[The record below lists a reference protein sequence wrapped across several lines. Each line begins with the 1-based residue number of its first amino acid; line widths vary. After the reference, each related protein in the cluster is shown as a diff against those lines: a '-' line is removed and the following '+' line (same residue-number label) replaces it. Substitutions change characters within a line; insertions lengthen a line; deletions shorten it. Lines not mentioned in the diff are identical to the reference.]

1 MRSVSRRPQSTPPP
15 HPTFCLCVVAV
26 VVVNEPTVVVVEA
39 NEPTVA
45 VVGANEPT
53 VAVVGAN
60 EPTVVV
66 VDANGPTVVVVD
78 ANEPTVVVVDANEPT
93 VVVVEANG
101 PTVAVVGANEP
112 TVVVADE
119 EPTGAEDVSA
129 AAMAGGAS
137 ITAFR
142 STLMP
147 PTTAIT
153 AIVPI
158 TVAVSIGTAFVLIT
172 GVIEIPIIM
181 AA

>member
-1 MRSVSRRPQSTPPP
+1 
-15 HPTFCLCVVAV
+15 VAV
-26 VVVNEPTVVVVEA
+26 VEANEPTVVVVE
-39 NEPTVA
+39 
-45 VVGANEPT
+45 
-53 VAVVGAN
+53 
-60 EPTVVV
+60 
-66 VDANGPTVVVVD
+66 ANGPTVVVVD
-78 ANEPTVVVVDANEPT
+78 ANEPT
-93 VVVVEANG
+93 VVVEANG

-112 TVVVADE
+112 TVAVVDE